1 MSNSRSI
8 WKGPYLSWSLLR
20 HWLKSQNLK
29 KIDNQDLKKKSI
41 SCYLKDSNLKKNTK
55 KEKTKNLKKVFRT
68 WSRSSTILPSF
79 VGSTFEIHNGKT
91 FMKLVV
97 TKEMIG
103 HKFGEFSLTRKSG
116 SKIKKKKK

>member
-29 KIDNQDLKKKSI
+29 KIENRDLKKKSI
-41 SCYLKDSNLKKNTK
+41 SFSLKNPNFKTTCK
-55 KEKTKNLKKVFRT
+55 KEKLKTKVFRT

-91 FMKLVV
+91 FVKLVV